1 MMRGLYFI
9 KHNLAKTQAEALCQA
24 IGEALPSIG
33 LQPYE
38 SQADAGQTASLME
51 ICQRAYLS
59 SLGVFDLSVAS
70 PELYLEIGISIG
82 LNRPTL
88 IIAGQGMA
96 SAIPPALERTSIW
109 LYTPP
114 LKPGRELQRAA
125 SRALDQASQSRAGTT
140 QAPQSKD
147 YCAVCGQA
155 CPGWRKRT
163 QSRGFLLLDATQARW
178 KTLREA
184 IRSGLALTDLSPIYL
199 TQFKARTMPLLCETR
214 LGVIA
219 AEFTM
224 LDVSDTSTPEQ
235 YIAMGLAVGA
245 CRPWLLVT
253 SQPAS
258 LPAPFRQANTLKYSD
273 EQDLQRRLGPFLV
286 SSVYSNR
293 SPAKPG
299 VTTRLELP
307 FWLRLQDWISH
318 FKSGVSRAMEGALQ
332 LLLIEDGQLKQRC
345 RLTQSATI
353 TAGRDAEC
361 DLVIES
367 QSATRL
373 HAEFIFSGRELFV
386 VDREST
392 NGTFVSGNRIP
403 AGEQVPLKIGDRVRI
418 GPAEVIVWDDKE
430 LSDEIKQSLPA
441 SEQAI
446 PPAATIVISLVDGLV
461 LADGKVPV
469 ARLSASEADVVETMH
484 NKAGST
490 TTASEIAQVV
500 YGTDKIS
507 RMIVASFMDGL
518 RAKIESSPSNPR
530 FLTSVPGQGYR
541 LHTRGG
547 QLVIRSR

>member
-9 KHNLAKTQAEALCQA
+9 EHNLARAQAEALCQA
-24 IGEALPSIG
+24 IGETLLPIG

-38 SQADAGQTASLME
+38 SQVDAGQPASLME
-51 ICQRAYLS
+51 ACQRAYLS
-59 SLGVFDLSVAS
+59 TLGIFDLSMAS
-70 PELYLEIGISIG
+70 PDLYLGIGISIG
-82 LNRPTL
+82 LNKPTL

-96 SAIPPALERTSIW
+96 SAIPPALERANIW

-114 LKPGRELQRAA
+114 LKPERDLQRAA
-125 SRALDQASQSRAGTT
+125 SRALEQTSQPRTGTS
-140 QAPQSKD
+140 QISQSKD
-147 YCAVCGQA
+147 YCVFCGQL

-163 QSRGFLLLDATQARW
+163 QSRGFLLLDAPRARW
-178 KTLREA
+178 ETLRAA
-184 IRSGLALTDLSPIYL
+184 IHTGLKLTDLAPIYL

-219 AEFTM
+219 SEFTM

-235 YIAMGLAVGA
+235 YIALGLAIGV

-253 SQPAS
+253 AQPTS
-258 LPAPFRQANTLKYSD
+258 LPPLLHQASYMQYSD
-273 EQDLQRRLGPFLV
+273 EQDLQQRLGPFLV

-293 SPAKPG
+293 SATEQG

-318 FKSGVSRAMEGALQ
+318 FKFGVSRAMEGVLQ
-332 LLLIEDGQLKQRC
+332 LLLVEDGQLKQRC

-373 HAEFIFSGRELFV
+373 HAEFIFSGQELCV

-392 NGTFVSGNRIP
+392 NGTFVGGNRIP
-403 AGEQVPLKIGDRVRI
+403 AGEQVSLKIGDRVRI

-430 LSDEIKQSLPA
+430 LSDEIRQYLPE
-441 SEQAI
+441 SDQAI
-446 PPAATIVISLVDGLV
+446 PPAATIVISLADGLV

-484 NKAGST
+484 NKGGST
-490 TTASEIAQVV
+490 TATSEIAKLV

-507 RMIVASFMDGL
+507 RMIVASFIDGL
-518 RAKIESSPSNPR
+518 RTKIESSPSNPR

-547 QLVIRSR
+547 QLIIRSR

>member
-9 KHNLAKTQAEALCQA
+9 EHNLARAQAEALCQA
-24 IGEALPSIG
+24 IGEALLPIG

-38 SQADAGQTASLME
+38 SQADADQPASLME
-51 ICQRAYLS
+51 VCQRTYLS
-59 SLGVFDLSVAS
+59 TLGVFDLSVAS
-70 PELYLEIGISIG
+70 PDLYLKIGISIG

-88 IIAGQGMA
+88 IIAGQSMA
-96 SAIPPALERTSIW
+96 STIPPVLERANTW

-114 LKPGRELQRAA
+114 LKPERDLQRAA
-125 SRALDQASQSRAGTT
+125 SRALDRASQPHTSTT
-140 QAPQSKD
+140 QALPSKD
-147 YCAVCGQA
+147 YCIFCGQL

-163 QSRGFLLLDATQARW
+163 QSRGFLLLDATQACW
-178 KTLREA
+178 QTLREA
-184 IRSGLALTDLSPIYL
+184 IRTGLELTDLTPIYL
-199 TQFKARTMPLLCETR
+199 TQFRARTMPLLCETR

-219 AEFTM
+219 AEFAM
-224 LDVSDTSTPEQ
+224 LDASETCTPEQ
-235 YIAMGLAVGA
+235 YIALGLAIGA
-245 CRPWLLVT
+245 CRPWLLVS

-258 LPAPFRQANTLKYSD
+258 LPPILRQASYLQYSD
-273 EQDLQRRLGPFLV
+273 EQDLQQRLGPFLV
-286 SSVYSNR
+286 SSVYSSR
-293 SPAKPG
+293 SATKKG

-307 FWLRLQDWISH
+307 FWLRLQDWISQ

-332 LLLIEDGQLKQRC
+332 LLLIEEGQLKQRC

-353 TAGRDAEC
+353 TAGRDPEC

-367 QSATRL
+367 QSVTRL
-373 HAEFIFSGRELFV
+373 HAEFIFSGQELLV

-403 AGEQVPLKIGDRVRI
+403 VGEQVSLKIGDRIRI

-430 LSDEIKQSLPA
+430 LSDEIKQYLPE

-446 PPAATIVISLVDGLV
+446 PPAATIVISLADGLV

-484 NKAGST
+484 NKGGN
-490 TTASEIAQVV
+490 TTATSEIAEIV

-507 RMIVASFMDGL
+507 RMIVASFIDGL
-518 RAKIESSPSNPR
+518 RAKIESSPSTPR
-530 FLTSVPGQGYR
+530 FLTSVPGKGYR

>member
-9 KHNLAKTQAEALCQA
+9 KHNLAKAQAGALCQA
-24 IGEALPSIG
+24 IGEALLPIG

-38 SQADAGQTASLME
+38 SQAGAGQTASLME
-51 ICQRAYLS
+51 VCQRAYLS
-59 SLGVFDLSVAS
+59 TLGVFDLSVAS
-70 PELYLEIGISIG
+70 PNLYLEIGISIG
-82 LNRPTL
+82 LSRPTL
-88 IIAGQGMA
+88 VIAGQSMA
-96 SAIPPALERTSIW
+96 SAIPPAFERANTW

-114 LKPGRELQRAA
+114 LKPERDLQRAA
-125 SRALDQASQSRAGTT
+125 SRALDRASQPRPSQAS
-140 QAPQSKD
+140 QSKD
-147 YCAVCGQA
+147 YCVFCGQL

-163 QSRGFLLLDATQARW
+163 QSRGFLLLDTTQARW
-178 KTLREA
+178 KTLREV
-184 IRSGLALTDLSPIYL
+184 IRTGLKLTELSPIYL

-235 YIAMGLAVGA
+235 YIALGLAIGA

-258 LPAPFRQANTLKYSD
+258 LPLPLHQANTLQYSG

-293 SPAKPG
+293 SAAKPG

-318 FKSGVSRAMEGALQ
+318 FKFGVSRAMEGALQ
-332 LLLIEDGQLKQRC
+332 LLLIEEGQLKQRC

-353 TAGRDAEC
+353 TAGRVTEC

-373 HAEFIFSGRELFV
+373 HAEFIFSGQELLV

-403 AGEQVPLKIGDRVRI
+403 AGEQVSLKIGDRVRI
-418 GPAEVIVWDDKE
+418 GPAEVVVWDDKE
-430 LSDEIKQSLPA
+430 LPDDIKQYVPK

-446 PPAATIVISLVDGLV
+446 PAAATIVISLADGLV

-469 ARLSASEADVVETMH
+469 ARLSASEANVVETMH
-484 NKAGST
+484 SKGSD
-490 TTASEIAQVV
+490 TTATSEIAQLV

-507 RMIVASFMDGL
+507 RMIVASFIDGL

-530 FLTSVPGQGYR
+530 FLTSVPGKGYR

>member
-9 KHNLAKTQAEALCQA
+9 EHNLAKTQAEALYQA
-24 IGEALPSIG
+24 IGEALLPIG
-33 LQPYE
+33 LQPYD
-38 SQADAGQTASLME
+38 SQANAGQPASLME

-70 PELYLEIGISIG
+70 PDLYLEIGISIG

-96 SAIPPALERTSIW
+96 SAISPALERANTW

-114 LKPGRELQRAA
+114 LRPERDLLRTAN
-125 SRALDQASQSRAGTT
+125 RALDRAAQPG
-140 QAPQSKD
+140 AGPSQSKD
-147 YCAVCGQA
+147 YCVLCGQL

-163 QSRGFLLLDATQARW
+163 QSRGFLLLDATRARW

-184 IRSGLALTDLSPIYL
+184 IRAGLKLTDLTPIYL

-235 YIAMGLAVGA
+235 YIALGLAIGA

-258 LPAPFRQANTLKYSD
+258 LPSPLRQARYLQYSD
-273 EQDLQRRLGPFLV
+273 EQDLQQRLGPFLV
-286 SSVYSNR
+286 SLIYSNR
-293 SPAKPG
+293 SAAKLG
-299 VTTRLELP
+299 ATTRLELP

-318 FKSGVSRAMEGALQ
+318 FKSGVSRTMEGALQ
-332 LLLIEDGQLKQRC
+332 LLLIEEGQLKQRC

-353 TAGRDAEC
+353 TAGRDSEC

-367 QSATRL
+367 QSATRF
-373 HAEFIFSGRELFV
+373 HAEFVFSGQELFV

-403 AGEQVPLKIGDRVRI
+403 AGEQVSLKIGDRVRI
-418 GPAEVIVWDDKE
+418 GPAEVVVWDDKE
-430 LSDEIKQSLPA
+430 LSDEIKQYLPT
-441 SEQAI
+441 SEQTI
-446 PPAATIVISLVDGLV
+446 PPAATIVISLADGLV

-484 NKAGST
+484 KKGSD
-490 TTASEIAQVV
+490 TTATSEIAELV

-507 RMIVASFMDGL
+507 RMIVASFIDGL

-530 FLTSVPGQGYR
+530 FLTSVPGKGYR

-547 QLVIRSR
+547 QLVIRSRK